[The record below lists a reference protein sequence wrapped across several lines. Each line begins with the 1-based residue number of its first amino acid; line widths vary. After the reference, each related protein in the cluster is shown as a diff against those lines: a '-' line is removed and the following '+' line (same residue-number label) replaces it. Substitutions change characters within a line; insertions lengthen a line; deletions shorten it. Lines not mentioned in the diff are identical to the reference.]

1 MRKGILFILSYLVA
15 GLLGVCAQTDDEG
28 VFATLRPLCSVSM
41 DEGSVDDDF
50 SRNVRLARKVG
61 RRGELMPVAGT
72 PKIPVLLVD
81 FPDRTFYAAGQ
92 TDDDVRAT
100 YDLFFNGF
108 DDAEV
113 QKKLGSTGS
122 VFSYFDEMSHG
133 QFLPDF
139 EIIGPVRLDNGYA
152 YYGSN
157 SGKSKDV
164 NMYDFY
170 REAVMKAVN
179 QYDVDWM
186 QFDNNGDGKVD
197 FIHFVYAGWGENT
210 LQTMDSEG
218 NVSFLD
224 PDAIWAHEMTGTIVV
239 NVDDGK
245 SVSFA
250 CYGASAEAR
259 IKSGSQALAD
269 RRGEFAPTG
278 YNPANLK
285 VDGVGICI
293 HEMSHAMG
301 LPDFYDMKGDGYGM
315 DVWSVMDYG
324 DYVGSGY
331 NPAIYN
337 AYERNFMGWEDL
349 PVLREPQVVT
359 IPCFDDGGCGYKIVS
374 PDSPSEYYILENR
387 QAKGWDQMACK
398 YAHGLVVTHVDYD
411 EGKWRRNEVN
421 SVVKSSLGV
430 SDHYRMTVIAANNQY
445 KPRTGFSAN
454 EWREAQ
460 GGMPFPGSLQ
470 VFALE
475 DDTNPAAMLYNGM
488 HRYSAFMGQ
497 PIRNITENED
507 GSITLCFRTNGQ
519 LEVPEGLEAQE
530 VGMNGFVASWQ
541 PVDRAVAYVTEM
553 EQNGAYYC
561 DTLRACGVRYDGLL
575 SDMPVTLRVKA
586 IASSPEDYVDSEW
599 TDHLEL
605 TTAADFIAELPESE
619 KPVTVYTM
627 DGKAISH
634 CMADEVYRLSLRK
647 GIYIIMY
654 SNGASKKIFVR

>member
-61 RRGELMPVAGT
+61 RRGELMPVVGT

-374 PDSPSEYYILENR
+374 PDSPSEYYIFENR

-398 YAHGLVVTHVDYD
+398 NAHGLVVTHVDYD
-411 EGKWRRNEVN
+411 EG
-421 SVVKSSLGV
+421 
-430 SDHYRMTVIAANNQY
+430 MQ
-445 KPRTGFSAN
+445 F
-454 EWREAQ
+454 
-460 GGMPFPGSLQ
+460 
-470 VFALE
+470 FALE
-475 DDTNPAAMLYNGM
+475 DDTNPDAMLNNGM
-488 HRYSAFMGQ
+488 HKHSVFMAQ
-497 PIRNITENED
+497 AIRNITENED

-575 SDMPVTLRVKA
+575 SDVPVTLRVKA

>member
-1 MRKGILFILSYLVA
+1 
-15 GLLGVCAQTDDEG
+15 
-28 VFATLRPLCSVSM
+28 
-41 DEGSVDDDF
+41 
-50 SRNVRLARKVG
+50 
-61 RRGELMPVAGT
+61 
-72 PKIPVLLVD
+72 
-81 FPDRTFYAAGQ
+81 
-92 TDDDVRAT
+92 
-100 YDLFFNGF
+100 
-108 DDAEV
+108 
-113 QKKLGSTGS
+113 
-122 VFSYFDEMSHG
+122 
-133 QFLPDF
+133 
-139 EIIGPVRLDNGYA
+139 
-152 YYGSN
+152 
-157 SGKSKDV
+157 
-164 NMYDFY
+164 
-170 REAVMKAVN
+170 MKAVN

-269 RRGEFAPTG
+269 WRGEFAPTG

-398 YAHGLVVTHVDYD
+398 NAHGLVVTHVDYD
-411 EGKWRRNEVN
+411 EGV
-421 SVVKSSLGV
+421 
-430 SDHYRMTVIAANNQY
+430 Q
-445 KPRTGFSAN
+445 F
-454 EWREAQ
+454 
-460 GGMPFPGSLQ
+460 
-470 VFALE
+470 FALE
-475 DDTNPAAMLYNGM
+475 DDTNPDAMLYNGM
-488 HRYSAFMGQ
+488 HKHSVFMAQ
-497 PIRNITENED
+497 AIRNITENED

>member
-28 VFATLRPLCSVSM
+28 VFTTLRPLCSVSM
-41 DEGSVDDDF
+41 DEGSIDDDF
-50 SRNVRLARKVG
+50 SRNARLARKVG
-61 RRGELMPVAGT
+61 RRGELMPVVGT

-210 LQTMDSEG
+210 LQTMDSDG

-359 IPCFDDGGCGYKIVS
+359 IPCFDDGCCGYKIVS

-398 YAHGLVVTHVDYD
+398 NAHGLVVTHVDYD
-411 EGKWRRNEVN
+411 EGM
-421 SVVKSSLGV
+421 
-430 SDHYRMTVIAANNQY
+430 H
-445 KPRTGFSAN
+445 F
-454 EWREAQ
+454 
-460 GGMPFPGSLQ
+460 
-470 VFALE
+470 FALE
-475 DDTNPAAMLYNGM
+475 DDTNPDAMLNNGM
-488 HRYSAFMGQ
+488 HKHSVFMAQ
-497 PIRNITENED
+497 AIRNITENED

-519 LEVPEGLEAQE
+519 LEVPEGLETQE

-553 EQNGAYYC
+553 EQNGVYYC

-575 SDMPVTLRVKA
+575 SDVPVTLRVKA

>member
-50 SRNVRLARKVG
+50 SRNARLARKVG
-61 RRGELMPVAGT
+61 RRGELMPVVGT

-210 LQTMDSEG
+210 LQTMDSDG

-269 RRGEFAPTG
+269 WRGEFAPTG

-398 YAHGLVVTHVDYD
+398 YAHGLVVTHVDY
-411 EGKWRRNEVN
+411 EG
-421 SVVKSSLGV
+421 
-430 SDHYRMTVIAANNQY
+430 MQ
-445 KPRTGFSAN
+445 F
-454 EWREAQ
+454 
-460 GGMPFPGSLQ
+460 
-470 VFALE
+470 FALE
-475 DDTNPAAMLYNGM
+475 DDTNPDAMLNNGM
-488 HRYSAFMGQ
+488 HKHSVFMAQ
-497 PIRNITENED
+497 AIRNITENED

>member
-1 MRKGILFILSYLVA
+1 MKKGILFILSYLVA

-28 VFATLRPLCSVSM
+28 VFTTLRPLCSVSM

-50 SRNVRLARKVG
+50 SRNARLARKVG
-61 RRGELMPVAGT
+61 RRGELMPVVGT

-210 LQTMDSEG
+210 LQTMDSDG

-398 YAHGLVVTHVDYD
+398 NAHGLVVTHVDYD
-411 EGKWRRNEVN
+411 EG
-421 SVVKSSLGV
+421 
-430 SDHYRMTVIAANNQY
+430 MQ
-445 KPRTGFSAN
+445 F
-454 EWREAQ
+454 
-460 GGMPFPGSLQ
+460 
-470 VFALE
+470 FALE
-475 DDTNPAAMLYNGM
+475 DDTNPDAMLNNGM
-488 HRYSAFMGQ
+488 HKHSVFMAQ
-497 PIRNITENED
+497 AIRNITENED

>member
-28 VFATLRPLCSVSM
+28 VFTTLRPLCSVSM

-359 IPCFDDGGCGYKIVS
+359 IPCFDDGGCGYKIVG

-411 EGKWRRNEVN
+411 EG
-421 SVVKSSLGV
+421 
-430 SDHYRMTVIAANNQY
+430 MQ
-445 KPRTGFSAN
+445 F
-454 EWREAQ
+454 
-460 GGMPFPGSLQ
+460 
-470 VFALE
+470 FALE
-475 DDTNPAAMLYNGM
+475 DDANPDAMLNNGM
-488 HRYSAFMGQ
+488 HKHSVFMAQ
-497 PIRNITENED
+497 AIRNITENED

-561 DTLRACGVRYDGLL
+561 DTLRVCGVRYDGLL

>member
-28 VFATLRPLCSVSM
+28 VFTTLRPLCSVSM

-50 SRNVRLARKVG
+50 SRNARLARKVG
-61 RRGELMPVAGT
+61 RRGELMPVVGT

-387 QAKGWDQMACK
+387 QAKGWDQTACK
-398 YAHGLVVTHVDYD
+398 NAHGLVVTHVDYD
-411 EGKWRRNEVN
+411 EG
-421 SVVKSSLGV
+421 
-430 SDHYRMTVIAANNQY
+430 MQ
-445 KPRTGFSAN
+445 F
-454 EWREAQ
+454 
-460 GGMPFPGSLQ
+460 
-470 VFALE
+470 FALE
-475 DDTNPAAMLYNGM
+475 DDTNPDAMLNNGM
-488 HRYSAFMGQ
+488 HKHSVFMAQ
-497 PIRNITENED
+497 AIRNITENED

>member
-28 VFATLRPLCSVSM
+28 VFTTLRPLCSVSM

-61 RRGELMPVAGT
+61 RRGELMPVVGT

-139 EIIGPVRLDNGYA
+139 DIIGPVRLDNGYA

-210 LQTMDSEG
+210 LQTMDSDG

-269 RRGEFAPTG
+269 WRGEFAPTG

-411 EGKWRRNEVN
+411 EG
-421 SVVKSSLGV
+421 
-430 SDHYRMTVIAANNQY
+430 MQ
-445 KPRTGFSAN
+445 F
-454 EWREAQ
+454 
-460 GGMPFPGSLQ
+460 
-470 VFALE
+470 FALE
-475 DDTNPAAMLYNGM
+475 DDTNPDAMLNNGM
-488 HRYSAFMGQ
+488 HKHSVFMAQ
-497 PIRNITENED
+497 AIRNITENED

-519 LEVPEGLEAQE
+519 LEVPEELEAQE

-599 TDHLEL
+599 TDYLEL

>member
-28 VFATLRPLCSVSM
+28 VFTTLRPLCSVSM

-50 SRNVRLARKVG
+50 SRNARLARKVG
-61 RRGELMPVAGT
+61 RRGELMPVVGT

-269 RRGEFAPTG
+269 WRGEFAPTG

-411 EGKWRRNEVN
+411 EG
-421 SVVKSSLGV
+421 
-430 SDHYRMTVIAANNQY
+430 MQ
-445 KPRTGFSAN
+445 F
-454 EWREAQ
+454 
-460 GGMPFPGSLQ
+460 
-470 VFALE
+470 FALE
-475 DDTNPAAMLYNGM
+475 DDTNPDAMLNNGM
-488 HRYSAFMGQ
+488 HKNSVFMAQ
-497 PIRNITENED
+497 AIRNITENED

-575 SDMPVTLRVKA
+575 SDVPVTLRVKA

>member
-1 MRKGILFILSYLVA
+1 MVYAAKLRCFAIKCKLFCAFFGGVTFFLYFCVLKTACNAGFQMRKGILFILSYLVA

-50 SRNVRLARKVG
+50 SRNARLARKVG
-61 RRGELMPVAGT
+61 RRGELMPVVGT

-210 LQTMDSEG
+210 LQTMDSDG

-250 CYGASAEAR
+250 SYGASAEAR

-337 AYERNFMGWEDL
+337 ASERNFMGWEDL

-411 EGKWRRNEVN
+411 EG
-421 SVVKSSLGV
+421 
-430 SDHYRMTVIAANNQY
+430 MQ
-445 KPRTGFSAN
+445 F
-454 EWREAQ
+454 
-460 GGMPFPGSLQ
+460 
-470 VFALE
+470 FALE
-475 DDTNPAAMLYNGM
+475 DDTNPDAMLNNGM
-488 HRYSAFMGQ
+488 HKHSVFMAQ
-497 PIRNITENED
+497 AIRNITENED

>member
-28 VFATLRPLCSVSM
+28 VFTTLRPLCSVSM

-61 RRGELMPVAGT
+61 RRGELMPVVGT

-411 EGKWRRNEVN
+411 EG
-421 SVVKSSLGV
+421 
-430 SDHYRMTVIAANNQY
+430 MQ
-445 KPRTGFSAN
+445 F
-454 EWREAQ
+454 
-460 GGMPFPGSLQ
+460 
-470 VFALE
+470 FALE
-475 DDTNPAAMLYNGM
+475 DDTNPDAMLNNGM
-488 HRYSAFMGQ
+488 HKHSVFMAQ
-497 PIRNITENED
+497 AIRNITENMD

>member
-61 RRGELMPVAGT
+61 RRGELMPVVGT

-259 IKSGSQALAD
+259 IKSGSQAHAD

-285 VDGVGICI
+285 VDGVGNCI

-398 YAHGLVVTHVDYD
+398 NAHGLVVTHVDYD
-411 EGKWRRNEVN
+411 EG
-421 SVVKSSLGV
+421 
-430 SDHYRMTVIAANNQY
+430 M
-445 KPRTGFSAN
+445 
-454 EWREAQ
+454 
-460 GGMPFPGSLQ
+460 Q
-470 VFALE
+470 VFVLE
-475 DDTNPAAMLYNGM
+475 DDTNPDAMLNNGM
-488 HRYSAFMGQ
+488 HKHSVFMAQ
-497 PIRNITENED
+497 TIRNITENED

-553 EQNGAYYC
+553 EQNGVYYC

-575 SDMPVTLRVKA
+575 SDVPVTLRVKA

>member
-28 VFATLRPLCSVSM
+28 VFTTLRPLCSVSM

-50 SRNVRLARKVG
+50 SRNARLARKVG
-61 RRGELMPVAGT
+61 RRGELMPVVGT

-398 YAHGLVVTHVDYD
+398 NAHGLVVTHVDYD
-411 EGKWRRNEVN
+411 EG
-421 SVVKSSLGV
+421 
-430 SDHYRMTVIAANNQY
+430 MQ
-445 KPRTGFSAN
+445 F
-454 EWREAQ
+454 
-460 GGMPFPGSLQ
+460 
-470 VFALE
+470 FALE
-475 DDTNPAAMLYNGM
+475 DDTNPDAMLNNGM
-488 HRYSAFMGQ
+488 HKHSVFMAQ
-497 PIRNITENED
+497 AIRNITENED

-575 SDMPVTLRVKA
+575 SDVPVTLRVKA

-599 TDHLEL
+599 TDYLEL

>member
-61 RRGELMPVAGT
+61 RRGELMPVVGT

-398 YAHGLVVTHVDYD
+398 NAHGLVVTHVDYD
-411 EGKWRRNEVN
+411 EG
-421 SVVKSSLGV
+421 
-430 SDHYRMTVIAANNQY
+430 MQ
-445 KPRTGFSAN
+445 F
-454 EWREAQ
+454 
-460 GGMPFPGSLQ
+460 
-470 VFALE
+470 FALE
-475 DDTNPAAMLYNGM
+475 DDTNPDAMLNNGM
-488 HRYSAFMGQ
+488 HKHSVFMALA
-497 PIRNITENED
+497 IRNITENED
-507 GSITLCFRTNGQ
+507 GSITLCFHTNGQ

-599 TDHLEL
+599 TDYLEL